1 MSDFDTAETGQR
13 KRRGSTP
20 AVDLMKLDRLPPHS
34 LEAEQGVLG
43 CCLLAPVDSLAL
55 VREKLRGP
63 VDFYDLRH
71 QHLAEV
77 LLAMD
82 GSGKPVDIITVQQQL
97 KDLGLLE
104 GVGGLLYLSGLM
116 DTVPSAANLAY
127 YLDIM
132 VDKATLRRLLATA
145 TNAIGRVHEH
155 EGEVAALV
163 SEFERD
169 ALAVNETTNAV
180 AVITM
185 KVAVPE
191 ALRIVRHAFDH
202 RNQGLA
208 LGLNTGLSFLDKRLG
223 GLEPGQVFYVCG
235 AQSTGKTSVLL
246 SVMRHLLGTGV
257 PVGFLS
263 IESRWQEIVM
273 RMVCNMARSN
283 WAQIRTG
290 MITTRDKE
298 AMTAELP
305 RLLQMPWFINDQGGM
320 TPLDLRMN
328 ARRLVT
334 QHGAKIIFIDH
345 FHRVI
350 TPGVRDERQGYKE
363 VVQAVRWIA
372 RELKVPV
379 VCAAQVSREAK
390 KDAAQ
395 RGRRKPQ
402 ATDVRGASE
411 IEEDADIM
419 GVLAKDFPE
428 TEEEGGG
435 QRGFDPDGDSWPM
448 NLEIVKQRNGPTGP
462 VELTFLRPYF
472 RYEDRHAGTGSVER
486 GERKQAKAKGG
497 QEEQMRMPQ

>member
-1 MSDFDTAETGQR
+1 
-13 KRRGSTP
+13 
-20 AVDLMKLDRLPPHS
+20 MKLDRLPPHS
-34 LEAEQGVLG
+34 LEAERGVLG
-43 CCLLAPVDSLAL
+43 CCLLSPVESLAQ
-55 VREKLRGP
+55 VREKLHGP

-71 QHLAEV
+71 QSLAEV

-82 GSGKPVDIITVQQQL
+82 GSGVPVDLITVQQRL
-97 KDLGLLE
+97 RDLGQLE
-104 GVGGLLYLSGLM
+104 DIGGLAYLSQLM
-116 DTVPSAANLAY
+116 DAVPSVANLPS
-127 YLDIM
+127 YLGIM
-132 VDKATLRRLLATA
+132 ADKATLRRLLKAATH
-145 TNAIGRVHEH
+145 AIGRVHEH
-155 EGEVAALV
+155 DGEVAPLV
-163 SEFERD
+163 AEFERE
-169 ALAVNETTNAV
+169 ALAVNETTSA
-180 AVITM
+180 AQVITM

-191 ALRIVRHAFDH
+191 ALRIIRHAFDH
-202 RNQGLA
+202 RNQGMS

-235 AQSTGKTSVLL
+235 PQSTGKTSVLL
-246 SVMRHLLGTGV
+246 SIMRHLLGTEV

-290 MITTRDKE
+290 MITTRDKD
-298 AMTAELP
+298 AMSAEMP
-305 RLLQMPWFINDQGGM
+305 RLLKMPWFINDQGGM

-395 RGRRKPQ
+395 HGRRKPQ

-428 TEEEGGG
+428 TERDDDG

-462 VELTFLRPYF
+462 VELTFLRPCF

-486 GERKQAKAKGG
+486 GARKR
-497 QEEQMRMPQ
+497 EQSEHAMELPE